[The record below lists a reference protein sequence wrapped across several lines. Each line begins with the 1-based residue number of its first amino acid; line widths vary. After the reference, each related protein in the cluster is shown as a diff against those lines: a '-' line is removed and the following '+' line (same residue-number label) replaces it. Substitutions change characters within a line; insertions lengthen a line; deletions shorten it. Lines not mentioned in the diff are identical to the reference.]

1 MGETGSG
8 GRGVGNP
15 PSLCTQIH
23 KVKSPIVSVLEIMA
37 EPGRNATVRYLLKGT
52 SRRLS

>member
-8 GRGVGNP
+8 GRGA

-23 KVKSPIVSVLEIMA
+23 KVKSPIVFVLEIMA